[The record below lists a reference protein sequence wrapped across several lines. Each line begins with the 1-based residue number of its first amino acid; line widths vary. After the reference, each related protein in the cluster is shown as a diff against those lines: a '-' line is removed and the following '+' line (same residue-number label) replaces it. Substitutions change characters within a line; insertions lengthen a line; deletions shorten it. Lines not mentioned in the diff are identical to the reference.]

1 MLITDDLHNLLS
13 SLSLVFSDDKC
24 AQSRPQTHTSP
35 RRLGK
40 RPGAGSAIGDVPRIA
55 LWGGSH
61 ERA

>member
-1 MLITDDLHNLLS
+1 MLITDDPHNLLS
-13 SLSLVFSDDKC
+13 SLFLFISDDKC
-24 AQSRPQTHTSP
+24 AQPRPRTHTSS
-35 RRLGK
+35 RRFGK